1 MRRTG
6 ILAIIVVSKKANEV
20 LSLGILRPNPL
31 FPEQGGGFWMTEV
44 ETKEKGS
51 FLMSPKVDFCFKEL
65 MRNSEVRKGF
75 LSAVL
80 EIPPEEIRE
89 TTLLPTH
96 LQKEQEKD
104 KLGILDVQVRMQDGT
119 KVDIEVNI
127 APFSAWPERSL
138 FYLAKMYIGQ
148 IEKGDPYTVLKK
160 CVHIGIL
167 DFVLF
172 PGEEGY
178 YSQFHLWEDQRKLK
192 YSDRLEIH
200 ICELPKLK
208 KYPHPET
215 ELLNWMRFINAEKE
229 EEMEKMAE
237 RNKYIQ
243 TAYDD
248 LKMLSADER
257 KRQAYEERLKAERD
271 YISFAYDNWE
281 RGLREGVEQGKA
293 VEAIQLILRMS
304 EQGCALEKIAEWT
317 GKEMALIRSILDFQ
331 EAHPE
336 CTAEEIAKALTVNV

>member
-1 MRRTG
+1 M
-6 ILAIIVVSKKANEV
+6 
-20 LSLGILRPNPL
+20 
-31 FPEQGGGFWMTEV
+31 
-44 ETKEKGS
+44 
-51 FLMSPKVDFCFKEL
+51 
-65 MRNSEVRKGF
+65 
-75 LSAVL
+75 
-80 EIPPEEIRE
+80 
-89 TTLLPTH
+89 
-96 LQKEQEKD
+96 
-104 KLGILDVQVRMQDGT
+104 
-119 KVDIEVNI
+119 
-127 APFSAWPERSL
+127 
-138 FYLAKMYIGQ
+138 
-148 IEKGDPYTVLKK
+148 
-160 CVHIGIL
+160 
-167 DFVLF
+167 LF

-281 RGLREGVEQGKA
+281 RGRKDGLREGRKEGLQEGRREGMEQGKA

-304 EQGCALEKIAEWT
+304 EQGCALEKIAKWT

-336 CTAEEIAKALTVNV
+336 CTAEKIAENFLNQNRQETADAGSIREIKEVI